1 MVFTVAL
8 CLPLCRYLEVV
19 PGVTPQLYGDNLKC
33 VSSSPE
39 SLSGAAGFTHMFL
52 KLVGQ
57 EAAPRK
63 CVLLSTSK
71 KVCTDVSTW

>member
-1 MVFTVAL
+1 MVL
-8 CLPLCRYLEVV
+8 
-19 PGVTPQLYGDNLKC
+19 GVTPQLYGDNLKC
-33 VSSSPE
+33 LSP
-39 SLSGAAGFTHMFL
+39 SLEAFSGAAGFTHMYM

-71 KVCTDVSTW
+71 KVRTDVSTW